1 MRSYEWRQVYEA
13 VVFPAPL
20 QPLIIYRFFAISAA
34 KVRLS
39 EQKTKFWSSKCREI
53 FANSAFRIKIIG
65 RESTN
70 GKGMRKQGAKRQ
82 QLVPPHPV
90 VLVFILNP

>member
-1 MRSYEWRQVYEA
+1 VIDFA
-13 VVFPAPL
+13 
-20 QPLIIYRFFAISAA
+20 FFCG
-34 KVRLS
+34 K
-39 EQKTKFWSSKCREI
+39 ETQNREI

-70 GKGMRKQGAKRQ
+70 GKGMRKQGERRQ

-90 VLVFILNP
+90 VLVFILSP

>member
-1 MRSYEWRQVYEA
+1 VIDFA
-13 VVFPAPL
+13 
-20 QPLIIYRFFAISAA
+20 FFCG
-34 KVRLS
+34 K
-39 EQKTKFWSSKCREI
+39 ETQNREI

-70 GKGMRKQGAKRQ
+70 GKGMHKQGAKRQ

-90 VLVFILNP
+90 VLVFILSP